1 MKIAH
6 QVCRNQQSFNDGNQ
20 QPRNREDEKSENSE
34 ISVNSERLWNPNIQQ
49 NQENEESNERSN
61 LINRNNRQSSANAN
75 NDNEN
80 LNRDTESENESDRE
94 TGETGEGLFLGEFT
108 KSRLCKF

>member
-1 MKIAH
+1 M
-6 QVCRNQQSFNDGNQ
+6 
-20 QPRNREDEKSENSE
+20 NREDESENSE

-49 NQENEESNERSN
+49 NENEESNERPN
-61 LINRNNRQSSANAN
+61 LINRNNRQASANAN

-80 LNRDTESENESDRE
+80 LNNDTESENESDRE
-94 TGETGEGLFLGEFT
+94 TGERLFLGEFA